1 MSDLKFI
8 KKEQSTSKVVLSN
21 LDQTQKAMYEAIPL
35 GRYITS
41 QSDEQLHVFVNIDT
55 SSSLAG
61 YMLAK
66 VILELELKHVALD
79 LNLSTE
85 QVTEIVFAIEKR
97 IWKLNKYKS
106 NPQRTL
112 KQLEVICDN
121 PTEMTKSYARYAAII
136 SGQNLC
142 KELAESPANI
152 MHPEAFAK
160 HCQQLQTHGIEV
172 EVLGRKELTEL
183 KMNALLSVSQGSS
196 KEPQVVVMKYNGDTG
211 NPEMLAFVGKGVC
224 FDSGGLFIKDQ
235 VMMPKMKYD
244 KCGAAAVVGGMLAIA
259 VQKIKVNA
267 IGVIGLVE
275 NMPDGN
281 AMRPS
286 DVITSMSGKT
296 IEIVDTDCEG
306 RLVLADCLYY
316 TQQKFKPSLMLS
328 FATLTGETVACLA
341 HEYAGLFTRDD
352 SLATKINGEP
362 VWRLPLGEGFRE
374 LIKSNIADLKNR
386 GVNHCGENASAAEF
400 LYEFVGNT
408 RFVHI
413 DIAGVAWSDEDT
425 LTQAIGA
432 TGYGVTIIENCAK
445 GSLA

>member
-8 KKEQSTSKVVLSN
+8 KKEQSTCKVVLSI
-21 LDQTQKAMYEAIPL
+21 LDQAQHKLGATIPL
-35 GRYITS
+35 GRFITS
-41 QSDEQLHVFVNIDT
+41 QQGGQLHVLVNIDT

-61 YMLAK
+61 FMLAK
-66 VILELELKHVALD
+66 VMTELELEQVALD
-79 LNLSTE
+79 LTLQNE
-85 QVTEIVFAIEKR
+85 QLADIVFAIAKR
-97 IWKLNKYKS
+97 TWKLNKYKS
-106 NPQRTL
+106 NPPSTL
-112 KQLEVICDN
+112 KQLEVICEN
-121 PTEMTKSYARYAAII
+121 PAEMTKAYARYAALIR
-136 SGQNLC
+136 GQNLC

-152 MHPEAFAK
+152 MHPEAFAQ
-160 HCQQLQTHGIEV
+160 HCQQLKTYGIDV

-183 KMNALLSVSQGSS
+183 KMNALLAVSQGSS
-196 KEPQVVVMKYNGDTG
+196 KEPQVVVMKYNGDAG
-211 NPEMLAFVGKGVC
+211 NPDIHAFVGKGVC

-244 KCGAAAVVGGMLAIA
+244 KGGAAAVVGGMLAIA
-259 VQKIKVNA
+259 AQKIKVNA
-267 IGVIGLVE
+267 VGVIGLVE

-316 TQQKFKPSLMLS
+316 TQQKFNPSLMLS

-352 SLATKINGEP
+352 SLASQITGEP
-362 VWRLPLGEGFRE
+362 IWRLPLGEGFRE

-408 RFVHI
+408 RFAHI

-425 LTQAIGA
+425 LTQAAGA
-432 TGYGVTIIENCAK
+432 TGYGVATIENCAK
-445 GSLA
+445 VFSA